1 MINNFLNISD
11 LTNEQIISI
20 LSNSQEI
27 SALSNKNIGL
37 IFEKYSTR
45 TRLSFSV
52 GINDLGGNAI
62 DIKFEEL
69 NISRD
74 ESFEDTFRAM
84 SCYLDGLVYRTND
97 HNKLIKASRFFN
109 KPIINALSDIS
120 HPCQTLGDL
129 YTLKE
134 NFNSLDLN
142 ILWIGDMN
150 NVCFS
155 LVEAANL
162 IEELKLTICSPKEIS
177 ENLRWN
183 TNSNINIVNKISDID
198 LGIIQCVMTDVF
210 ISMNDQDN
218 ESKVN
223 LLKNYIVNDDLI
235 SKTSKNSIFMHCL
248 PAKVGF
254 EVTKSVFESSKS
266 IVWRQAY
273 NRMIAQK
280 KLLQFINWN

>member
-1 MINNFLNISD
+1 MKNFLNISD
-11 LTNEQIISI
+11 LSSQNLRDI
-20 LSNSQEI
+20 LSIDDHNNNF
-27 SALSNKNIGL
+27 LKNKSIGM

-45 TRLSFSV
+45 TRLSFNV
-52 GINDLGGNAI
+52 GISQLGGSAV
-62 DIKFEEL
+62 DVKFEDL
-69 NISRD
+69 NISRE

-84 SCYLDGLVYRTND
+84 SCYLDGLVYRTSD
-97 HNKLIKASRFFN
+97 HNKLIKASKYFN

-120 HPCQTLGDL
+120 HPCQALSDL

-134 NFNSLDLN
+134 NFNSLDVSV
-142 ILWIGDMN
+142 LWMGDMN

-155 LVEAANL
+155 LVEVANL
-162 IEELKLTICSPKEIS
+162 IEEFKLIICSPKEIS
-177 ENLRWN
+177 DHLKWN
-183 TNSNINIVNKISDID
+183 TNNNINIVNKVSDID
-198 LGIIQCVMTDVF
+198 LSSIQCVMTDVF

-218 ESKVN
+218 EYKVN
-223 LLKNYIVNDDLI
+223 LLKNYMVNDDLI
-235 SKTSKNSIFMHCL
+235 SKTNKNSIFMHCL

-273 NRMIAQK
+273 NRLIAQK

>member
-1 MINNFLNISD
+1 MDNFLNISD
-11 LTNEQIISI
+11 LSSQNLRDILNIKTNNSNFLKNKSI
-20 LSNSQEI
+20 
-27 SALSNKNIGL
+27 GM

-45 TRLSFSV
+45 TRLSFNV
-52 GINDLGGNAI
+52 GISQLGGNAV

-74 ESFEDTFRAM
+74 ESFEDTFKAM
-84 SCYLDGLVYRTND
+84 SCYLDGLVYRTSD
-97 HNKLIKASRFFN
+97 HNKLIKASTYFN

-120 HPCQTLGDL
+120 HPCQVLSDL

-134 NFNSLDLN
+134 KFDSLEVSV
-142 ILWIGDMN
+142 LWIGDMN

-162 IEELKLTICSPKEIS
+162 IEEFKLTICSPKEIS
-177 ENLRWN
+177 ENLKWN
-183 TNSNINIVNKISDID
+183 ISNNVNVVNKISDID
-198 LGIIQCVMTDVF
+198 LSSIQCVMTDVF
-210 ISMNDQDN
+210 ISMNDQEN

-235 SKTSKNSIFMHCL
+235 AKTNNDSIFMHCL
-248 PAKVGF
+248 PAKVGY

-280 KLLQFINWN
+280 KLLQFINWD